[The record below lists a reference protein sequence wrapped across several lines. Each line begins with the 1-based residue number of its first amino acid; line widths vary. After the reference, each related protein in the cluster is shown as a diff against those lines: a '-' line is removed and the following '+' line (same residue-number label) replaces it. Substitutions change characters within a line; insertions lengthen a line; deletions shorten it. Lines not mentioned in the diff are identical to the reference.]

1 MFNRRLKMRN
11 DNLTALK
18 TYACII
24 TVVRRKVRGGRQ
36 TYKQNQPNSEVHIE
50 AQS

>member
-1 MFNRRLKMRN
+1 MRN
-11 DNLTALK
+11 DNLAALK

-24 TVVRRKVRGGRQ
+24 AVELRKVGGSRQ
-36 TYKQNQPNSEVHIE
+36 AYKQNQSNSEVHIE